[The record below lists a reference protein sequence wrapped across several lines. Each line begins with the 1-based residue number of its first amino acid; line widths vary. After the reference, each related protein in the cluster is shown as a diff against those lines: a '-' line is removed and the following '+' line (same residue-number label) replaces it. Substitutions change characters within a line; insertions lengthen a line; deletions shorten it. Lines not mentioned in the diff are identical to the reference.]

1 MECIR
6 HAFVDAVRQVDSHVA
21 RGKWSTIAF
30 DEPATPT
37 VVANDR
43 QCLSLEE
50 LQDPARLL
58 KNDGFEMGML
68 VREKGSVSKATY
80 KIVDIGDRVRLCET
94 DPLGVGGE
102 ATTTV
107 PLETLLQRW
116 ATHGGKLTVIL
127 DQPSD
132 AMSSAAFARDVR
144 RVRVFSVL
152 MCLETGVGVRPNV
165 YRTRC
170 NPQASLL
177 RRRFPKGHFDYILQR
192 PLATSRTRVIR
203 SQLGRSSLWTRLACW

>member
-1 MECIR
+1 MARCMLLITDKQTYGPERTEYRSVECIR
-6 HAFVDAVRQVDSHVA
+6 QAFVDAVRRVDNNVDP
-21 RGKWSTIAF
+21 GKWSTTAF

-94 DPLGVGGE
+94 DPLGEGDK
-102 ATTTV
+102 AFISV
-107 PLETLLQRW
+107 PLETFF
-116 ATHGGKLTVIL
+116 
-127 DQPSD
+127 
-132 AMSSAAFARDVR
+132 AALGDSR
-144 RVRVFSVL
+144 R
-152 MCLETGVGVRPNV
+152 
-165 YRTRC
+165 
-170 NPQASLL
+170 
-177 RRRFPKGHFDYILQR
+177 
-192 PLATSRTRVIR
+192 
-203 SQLGRSSLWTRLACW
+203 